1 MEDLTGRLAYLPDG
15 QRVLIDYVEDGL
27 ATCLRIGGERDGRIA
42 VCMVTSLT
50 FSPVRFEADSI
61 SDDDPPDRVP

>member
-1 MEDLTGRLAYLPDG
+1 MEDLAGRIAYLPDG

-27 ATCLRIGGERDGRIA
+27 ATCLRIGGEWDGRIA

-61 SDDDPPDRVP
+61 LDDTPNSGP